1 MTAYSIEVNRP
12 IANTNAL
19 MFANS
24 FFRLSNLGRTS
35 PSRRR
40 RSPST
45 SAVASS
51 SPSFNSPETRAN
63 MSAIKLWCAQPD
75 RGAPETNVT
84 TIELDTVVACMPILY
99 VGAHN
104 TVITGCNIDW
114 K

>member
-24 FFRLSNLGRTS
+24 FFRL
-35 PSRRR
+35 
-40 RSPST
+40 T